1 MVETGIVQVIA
12 RANDRR
18 RTSRCAKGKMG
29 TRCGMVIRGSS
40 AEVAFGI
47 DLGSPIVAPPPPAQA
62 SSHSFLESVS
72 EKEGVSVGQEIKA

>member
-1 MVETGIVQVIA
+1 
-12 RANDRR
+12 
-18 RTSRCAKGKMG
+18 
-29 TRCGMVIRGSS
+29 MVIRGSS